1 MPGPAVTRAGLVALA
16 AALLAACGESEPR
29 LTEATLEDLAR
40 FPDTYQGRR
49 VAATGTVRMHPSP
62 EHYWIEDDALHRVE
76 VLPPE
81 VVSSR
86 VGEQVRVEGRF
97 RYAPDR
103 GRAIEEATVT
113 GGD

>member
-1 MPGPAVTRAGLVALA
+1 VTRAGPAALALA
-16 AALLAACGESEPR
+16 AALLAAGCADPEPR
-29 LTEATLEDLAR
+29 VTEATVEDLAR

-49 VAATGTVRMHPSP
+49 VAASGTVRMHPSP

-81 VVSSR
+81 AVSSR

-113 GGD
+113 GGG